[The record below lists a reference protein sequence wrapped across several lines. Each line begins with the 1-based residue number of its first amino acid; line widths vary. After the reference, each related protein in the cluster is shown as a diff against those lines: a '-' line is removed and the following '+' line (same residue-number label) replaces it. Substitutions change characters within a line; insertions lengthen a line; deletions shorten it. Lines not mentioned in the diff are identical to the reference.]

1 MLYTEID
8 KLIANAM
15 KERNIE
21 LLNVLKLIKSELVKT
36 KKNGVTLDEVS
47 ETKILL
53 KMLSQREDSIRQY
66 VDGGRKDLADNE
78 QKEIDI
84 IKQFV
89 PEQPTDE
96 EIEEYT
102 RTCIST
108 YVLTKKEGENLS
120 MKDMKPLM
128 NIVKEKYPSA
138 NGKIISKVL
147 SREGY
152 HVFEAS
158 SAEEGLDIIDKNLI
172 NLIVL
177 DLTLPKMDGYEFT
190 KELREA
196 NIEIPILM
204 ATAHQLPIDKHKGF
218 MAGTDDYMTKPLDMD
233 EFVLRIKALLRRS
246 KIVNERKITIG
257 KVTLDYDSLTV
268 TREDDKQTLPQKEFY
283 LLYKLLS
290 YPDKIFTRM
299 DSYHLTNI

>member
-1 MLYTEID
+1 MI
-8 KLIANAM
+8 
-15 KERNIE
+15 
-21 LLNVLKLIKSELVKT
+21 NVLVIE
-36 KKNGVTLDEVS
+36 
-47 ETKILL
+47 
-53 KMLSQREDSIRQY
+53 
-66 VDGGRKDLADNE
+66 
-78 QKEIDI
+78 
-84 IKQFV
+84 
-89 PEQPTDE
+89 DE
-96 EIEEYT
+96 E
-102 RTCIST
+102 
-108 YVLTKKEGENLS
+108 
-120 MKDMKPLM
+120 
-128 NIVKEKYPSA
+128 NIR
-138 NGKIISKVL
+138 KIISKVL

-204 ATAHQLPIDKHKGF
+204 ATAHQLPNDKHKGF

-290 YPDKIFTRM
+290 TPNTIFTRQELM
-299 DSYHLTNI
+299 EEIWGLENESDFRTIDVHIKRIREKLEDVDEFEIVTVRGIGYKSIIKGEN

>member
-1 MLYTEID
+1 MI
-8 KLIANAM
+8 
-15 KERNIE
+15 
-21 LLNVLKLIKSELVKT
+21 NVLAIE
-36 KKNGVTLDEVS
+36 
-47 ETKILL
+47 
-53 KMLSQREDSIRQY
+53 
-66 VDGGRKDLADNE
+66 
-78 QKEIDI
+78 
-84 IKQFV
+84 
-89 PEQPTDE
+89 DE
-96 EIEEYT
+96 E
-102 RTCIST
+102 
-108 YVLTKKEGENLS
+108 
-120 MKDMKPLM
+120 
-128 NIVKEKYPSA
+128 NIR
-138 NGKIISKVL
+138 KIIYKVL

-204 ATAHQLPIDKHKGF
+204 ATAHQLRIDKHKGF

-290 YPDKIFTRM
+290 YPDKIFTRIELM
-299 DSYHLTNI
+299 DEIWGYETDSDDTTINVHVNRLRKRFDKYPEFEIKAIRGLGYKAVKKIEE

>member
-1 MLYTEID
+1 MI
-8 KLIANAM
+8 
-15 KERNIE
+15 
-21 LLNVLKLIKSELVKT
+21 NVLVIE
-36 KKNGVTLDEVS
+36 
-47 ETKILL
+47 
-53 KMLSQREDSIRQY
+53 
-66 VDGGRKDLADNE
+66 
-78 QKEIDI
+78 
-84 IKQFV
+84 
-89 PEQPTDE
+89 DE
-96 EIEEYT
+96 E
-102 RTCIST
+102 
-108 YVLTKKEGENLS
+108 
-120 MKDMKPLM
+120 
-128 NIVKEKYPSA
+128 NIR
-138 NGKIISKVL
+138 KIISKVL

-257 KVTLDYDSLTV
+257 KVTVDYDSLTV

-290 YPDKIFTRM
+290 YPDKIFTRIELM
-299 DSYHLTNI
+299 DEIWGYETDSDDTTINVHVNRLRKRFDKYPEFEIKAIRGVGYKAVKKIEE

>member
-1 MLYTEID
+1 MI
-8 KLIANAM
+8 
-15 KERNIE
+15 
-21 LLNVLKLIKSELVKT
+21 NVLVIE
-36 KKNGVTLDEVS
+36 
-47 ETKILL
+47 
-53 KMLSQREDSIRQY
+53 
-66 VDGGRKDLADNE
+66 
-78 QKEIDI
+78 
-84 IKQFV
+84 
-89 PEQPTDE
+89 DE
-96 EIEEYT
+96 E
-102 RTCIST
+102 
-108 YVLTKKEGENLS
+108 
-120 MKDMKPLM
+120 
-128 NIVKEKYPSA
+128 NIRE
-138 NGKIISKVL
+138 IISKVL

-204 ATAHQLPIDKHKGF
+204 ATAHQLLIDKHKGF

-290 YPDKIFTRM
+290 YPDKIFTRIELM
-299 DSYHLTNI
+299 DEIWGYETDSDDTTINVHVNRLRKRFDKYPEFEIKAIRGLGYKAVKKIEE